1 MFSGRSGFFVLDRVE
16 WPVWP
21 ALPRGSWFRPRGL
34 GGQKVACVRG
44 PRPVVNR
51 RCQPVCHGQPVGRC
65 STSRRAEEAIRAGT
79 AIADNEVLLRVHAAG
94 LDRGTWHLMTGRP
107 YLGRLAFGLRRPRNP
122 VPGLDVVGTV
132 VAVGSAV
139 TRFSAGDEV
148 FGFGKGS
155 FAEYAVARADKLAST
170 TPATTSPTVPTA
182 TT

>member
-1 MFSGRSGFFVLDRVE
+1 
-16 WPVWP
+16 
-21 ALPRGSWFRPRGL
+21 
-34 GGQKVACVRG
+34 
-44 PRPVVNR
+44 
-51 RCQPVCHGQPVGRC
+51 
-65 STSRRAEEAIRAGT
+65 
-79 AIADNEVLLRVHAAG
+79 
-94 LDRGTWHLMTGRP
+94 MTGRP